1 MQKEDKQKVVADLTD
16 RLKSSETLIVADY
29 RGLTMPQIDDLRSE
43 LLKHGAKFTV
53 VKNTLTR
60 RAAEAAGADALLALL
75 EGPTAIAF
83 LETDGDPVAV
93 AKAIGATAR
102 ETKVLAVRGGI
113 LDGRPITAADIE
125 SLAKLPPLEQLR
137 GQVLGAIAAPLYAI
151 VGLFNAPLQNLVGL
165 IDARIEQ
172 LGGEGAAAET
182 PEPAEAAAPEAAAA
196 EAPRRGTDH
205 RKPGRT
211 RGGSGSFRRGR
222 KGGVVMASGVDT
234 VFGELGKMTVL
245 ELVELKN
252 KIEEEWGVTAAAPV
266 AVAAP
271 AGGGGDAAA
280 AEEQSAFDVVLTEAG
295 QQKIGVIKVVRAIT
309 GLGLK
314 EAKDVVDSAPKAVKE
329 GVPREE
335 ADSIKAQLE
344 EAGATV
350 EVK

>member
-16 RLKSSETLIVADY
+16 RLKTSETLIVADY

-113 LDGRPITAADIE
+113 LDGRPISAEDIE
-125 SLAKLPPLEQLR
+125 SLAKLPPLDQLR

-172 LGGEGAAAET
+172 LGGEGAAYSEPEAAESEPT
-182 PEPAEAAAPEAAAA
+182 METSDQPAEEATASEGADSEEPAEEA
-196 EAPRRGTDH
+196 EASDEAE
-205 RKPGRT
+205 K
-211 RGGSGSFRRGR
+211 
-222 KGGVVMASGVDT
+222 
-234 VFGELGKMTVL
+234 
-245 ELVELKN
+245 
-252 KIEEEWGVTAAAPV
+252 EESDG
-266 AVAAP
+266 
-271 AGGGGDAAA
+271 
-280 AEEQSAFDVVLTEAG
+280 
-295 QQKIGVIKVVRAIT
+295 
-309 GLGLK
+309 
-314 EAKDVVDSAPKAVKE
+314 
-329 GVPREE
+329 
-335 ADSIKAQLE
+335 
-344 EAGATV
+344 
-350 EVK
+350 